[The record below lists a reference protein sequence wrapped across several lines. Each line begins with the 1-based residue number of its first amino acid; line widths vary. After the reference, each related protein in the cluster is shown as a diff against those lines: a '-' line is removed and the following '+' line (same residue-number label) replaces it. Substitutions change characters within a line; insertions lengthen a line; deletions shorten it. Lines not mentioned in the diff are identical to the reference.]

1 MRGGTLKAGHTHRLS
16 SKLIIGIAVG
26 ALFAVALSIRV
37 FPPYNDI
44 FAGNWIKFAGGDN
57 YFYMRLVDYMTHN
70 FPHLPTVDAYLA
82 YPDGESV
89 GAFYLLARILGS
101 ISWAVG
107 LGHPSQHLIDSVCV
121 YIPAVMGS
129 LTVIPVYFIGRELAG
144 RWAGLISAGL
154 IAILPG
160 EFLGRSILGFTDHH
174 VAEALF
180 SSVAMMFLIMAVKS
194 AKGKELGELKTKP
207 IVYSLLAGVF
217 LGVYLLTWTGGL
229 LFVFLMFLCL
239 AAQLAIDHLRRQPT
253 GYLAAIGLSVFL
265 VASVM
270 FLPTVHFASFVV
282 SMLGVAVILCLL
294 GVASWLMA
302 KKAIK
307 PFYFLLAIAAI
318 GAVGFGAFYATN
330 PDAVKAMLA
339 VLVPSGTQLTTI
351 EMQPLLFPSGT
362 FTFAIAWGNFGLAFF
377 AALASLGVLARVAV
391 KRGDAIA
398 TIIVVWSVVI
408 LAMALGQRRFAYYLS
423 VNVAVLTGY
432 LSWLALKWAGLREW
446 KDGEQLVDAKK
457 GQAVAGKVKA
467 GKAKARRASQ
477 PLLSRGINVSMV
489 GAILGLIVVAPIIPS
504 TVSVASHATYAPSD
518 AWCESLDWLRN
529 NSPEPFGNP
538 NAYYSLDGDNSAAYG
553 VMSWW
558 DFGYWITRIAHRIP
572 NANPS
577 QNPAKQV
584 DAARFL
590 TAQDEAGEI
599 AQRLKSRYVMIDLD
613 TVMGKFWAVA
623 TYAGKSPSD
632 YFGVYYVQNESQ
644 YQAVQLYY
652 PDYYRSLAVRL
663 YNFDGKA
670 VEPSNV
676 FVVSFEIK
684 KDNKGA
690 AFNLISDVK
699 QFNSYAEAESFMQNQ
714 QSGNWRIVSN
724 NPFASPVPLE
734 AVNSYELAYASS
746 QKQSVNSVGDISEVK
761 IFKKVE

>member
-1 MRGGTLKAGHTHRLS
+1 MREETLKAGHTHRLS

-107 LGHPSQHLIDSVCV
+107 LGHPSQHLVDSVCV

-129 LTVIPVYFIGRELAG
+129 LTVIPVYFIGKELAG
-144 RWAGLISAGL
+144 KWAGLVSAGL

-174 VAEALF
+174 VVEALF
-180 SSVAMMFLIMAVKS
+180 SAVAMMFLIMAVKN
-194 AKGKELGELKTKP
+194 ARGKKLGEYNIRTVVC
-207 IVYSLLAGVF
+207 ILLAGAF
-217 LGVYLLTWTGGL
+217 LGIYLLAWTGGL

-239 AAQLAIDHLRRQPT
+239 AVQLAIDHLRRQPI
-253 GYLAAIGLSVFL
+253 GYLTAIGFLVFL

-282 SMLGVAVILCLL
+282 SMLGVAVLLCLL
-294 GVASWLMA
+294 GIVSWLMT

-307 PFYFLLAIAAI
+307 PLYFLLAIAAI
-318 GAVGFGAFYATN
+318 GAIGFGAFYATN
-330 PDAVKAMLA
+330 SDAVKAMLA
-339 VLVPSGTQLTTI
+339 VLIPSGTQLTTI

-377 AALASLGVLARVAV
+377 AALASLGVLARIAV

-446 KDGEQLVDAKK
+446 KDEEQLKDAKK
-457 GQAVAGKVKA
+457 GQAVISKVKT
-467 GKAKARRASQ
+467 GKSKARRANQ
-477 PLLSRGINVSMV
+477 PLLARGINVSMV
-489 GAILGLIVVAPIIPS
+489 GAIAGLLVIAPIIPS

-529 NSPEPFGNP
+529 NSLEPFGNP
-538 NAYYSLDGDNSAAYG
+538 DVYYSLDGDDSTAYG

-599 AQRLKSRYVMIDLD
+599 AQRLKSEYAVIDFD
-613 TVMGKFWAVA
+613 TVTGKFWAIA

-652 PDYYRSLAVRL
+652 PEYYRSLAVRL
-663 YNFDGKA
+663 YNFDGKK
-670 VEPSNV
+670 VTPQNV
-676 FVVSFEIK
+676 FAMVSEK
-684 KDNKGA
+684 RTDAKGMP
-690 AFNLISDVK
+690 FNLVTDAK
-699 QFNSYAEAESFMQNQ
+699 QFASYDEAESFLAS

-724 NPFASPVPLE
+724 NPFASPISLD
-734 AVNSYELAYASS
+734 AVSSYELAYSSS
-746 QKQSVNSVGDISEVK
+746 QKQSVNSVGDVSEVK
-761 IFKKVE
+761 IFKHIE